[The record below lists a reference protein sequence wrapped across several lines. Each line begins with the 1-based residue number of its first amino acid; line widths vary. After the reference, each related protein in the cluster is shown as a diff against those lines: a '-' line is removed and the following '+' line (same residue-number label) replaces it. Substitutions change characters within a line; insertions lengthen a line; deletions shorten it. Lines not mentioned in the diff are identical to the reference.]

1 MNSVGVCTDAEIM
14 MFLLQNG
21 WIQFGADTK
30 NPYLVL
36 QQRNTAIANVTV
48 TRQKSLLRLACFA
61 ADLIITMTAG
71 VQSRQPA
78 SLVTDHLNGI
88 LLQPSNQR
96 SHQSKLD
103 QPPGQKKKHTTQ
115 PSFRRSKADIPG
127 AEVISGPNTASGTDL
142 SSTR

>member
-1 MNSVGVCTDAEIM
+1 MNSGGVCTVAEIM

-21 WIQFGADTK
+21 WTITGWLQFRAGTK

-36 QQRNTAIANVTV
+36 QQRNTAIVNVMV
-48 TRQKSLLRLACFA
+48 TRQKSLLRLARFA
-61 ADLIITMTAG
+61 ADLIITMAAG

-103 QPPGQKKKHTTQ
+103 QPPGQKTHNTTW
-115 PSFRRSKADIPG
+115 
-127 AEVISGPNTASGTDL
+127 L
-142 SSTR
+142 